1 MVDGV
6 ALNTWLRIAHRTDA
20 GGCKDRRE
28 ETNYKVIIT
37 LLKRN
42 DDGLDQ
48 GGEKWLYFLYLIF

>member
-42 DDGLDQ
+42 DDGLD
-48 GGEKWLYFLYLIF
+48 